1 LFQHLQNGL
10 KTSGKSFTTNVGK
23 NNTCP
28 KCNLVIFKAE
38 ELIAAG
44 ERELVEWSKV

>member
-1 LFQHLQNGL
+1 M
-10 KTSGKSFTTNVGK
+10 KTYGKSFTTNVGK

-44 ERELVEWSKV
+44 ETDIGKRMSQIE

>member
-1 LFQHLQNGL
+1 M
-10 KTSGKSFTTNVGK
+10 KTYGKSFTTNVGK

-44 ERELVEWSKV
+44 ESDRVKERRGDGVKERKE

>member
-1 LFQHLQNGL
+1 L

-44 ERELVEWSKV
+44 ERVWIWVEWSGVKYEE